1 MRGSASPKGEA
12 RRECADTDPSTD
24 PDSRGT
30 TTHVPPLQLVS
41 LWALALLMIA
51 IGTLHFARPKPF
63 VRIVPSFLPA
73 PLALVYISGFFEILG
88 GVGLLV
94 PATRVWAA
102 WGLIALYIAV
112 FPANIYMLTNNISLN
127 PKKPIPRW
135 ALWLRLP
142 FQLVFI
148 AWAYSFTG

>member
-1 MRGSASPKGEA
+1 
-12 RRECADTDPSTD
+12 
-24 PDSRGT
+24 
-30 TTHVPPLQLVS
+30 VPPLKLAALVLLS
-41 LWALALLMIA
+41 LAMVS
-51 IGTLHFARPKPF
+51 IGVLHFARPRPF
-63 VRIVPSFLPA
+63 VRIVPKYLSA
-73 PLALVYISGFFEILG
+73 PLALVHISGFFEILG
-88 GVGLLV
+88 GLGLLI

-135 ALWLRLP
+135 ALWARLP

-148 AWAYSFTG
+148 AWAYWFTQ